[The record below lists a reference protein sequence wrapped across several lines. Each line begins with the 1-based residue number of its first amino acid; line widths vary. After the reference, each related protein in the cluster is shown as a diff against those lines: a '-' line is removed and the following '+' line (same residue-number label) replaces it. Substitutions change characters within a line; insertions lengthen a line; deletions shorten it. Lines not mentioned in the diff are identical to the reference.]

1 MSDSLFIA
9 LLKDLKNI
17 FVSWQ
22 VDESEWE
29 RIRVESSCGED
40 APSLFIEIFSVEEMV
55 ERKIDEIAVFDRVN
69 NWHLFINDEY
79 YGQRIFLRLSYD
91 TTSGSRRI
99 IGESEPID
107 VPMKYPPNG
116 SQISVKPQGE
126 LFEISGM
133 ENLNDDSSGGIPS
146 R

>member
-9 LLKDLKNI
+9 LLKDFKNI

-22 VDESEWE
+22 VEESEWE
-29 RIRVESSCGED
+29 RIRIESSGGED
-40 APSLFIEIFSVEEMV
+40 APSLFIEVFSVAEMV
-55 ERKIDEIAVFDRVN
+55 ERKIDEFAVFDRVN
-69 NWHLFINDEY
+69 NWHLFINDKY

-91 TTSGSRRI
+91 TASGSRRI
-99 IGESEPID
+99 IGESEPMDI
-107 VPMKYPPNG
+107 PMKYPPNG
-116 SQISVKPQGE
+116 SQVSGKPQGE

-133 ENLNDDSSGGIPS
+133 ENLNDNSSGGISS